1 MPIENTPEEIFE
13 AVKEFYFRYNKK
25 WKESKLKGTKKKFQK
40 LLSSDIHLYY
50 VKSKIPFSFLK
61 I

>member
-25 WKESKLKGTKKKFQK
+25 WKESKIEKELRKKFQK

-50 VKSKIPFSFLK
+50 VKLPFSFLK